1 MDACR
6 FSVFDPLGH
15 VTGHPEVRVLVDS
28 LRDEAW
34 HLCVVTKD
42 VREWVWERGSS
53 LDGWEGYLATVAAS
67 IDSEDSFDLIESH
80 VFLNFENIRVQ
91 IMDVLHV
98 WEDEGLLRIK
108 SESDDVLDVGLA
120 HLNSLV

>member
-1 MDACR
+1 MLVDFLLDLVWSVSQEDCCIGVRGTHFASLALDCREEGAMDACR

-42 VREWVWERGSS
+42 VRE
-53 LDGWEGYLATVAAS
+53 
-67 IDSEDSFDLIESH
+67 
-80 VFLNFENIRVQ
+80 
-91 IMDVLHV
+91 
-98 WEDEGLLRIK
+98 
-108 SESDDVLDVGLA
+108 
-120 HLNSLV
+120 